1 MMMFFRKFGNKL
13 SDFITSDSDETSNND
28 PRVTPWGL
36 GLDEDFNYILRHSK
50 KLRIMNPDQ
59 LADMHNVAE
68 VLVLTEP
75 NIRLL
80 IPYGYHMV
88 ALEHK
93 NNAYAFPYV
102 IVSER
107 ERDCR
112 LFVFENAKYII
123 EWMLGLKEG
132 VDFDKRNQKFLRHM
146 RVFRLMF
153 NGGEI
158 LVEGSTAINDIEVDT
173 SGWSKPGTYSNLT
186 QCITNPVSR
195 EGVTVFE
202 PQLLKRNNRISSFKL
217 DDKGDFIK
225 DWRYNG
231 K

>member
-13 SDFITSDSDETSNND
+13 SDFITPEPDNQNTD

-36 GLDEDFNYILRHSK
+36 CLDEDFNHILRHSK
-50 KLRIMNPDQ
+50 KLRIMNPYE
-59 LADMHNVAE
+59 LADMRNVE
-68 VLVLTEP
+68 EMHVLTDP

-80 IPYGYHMV
+80 LPYGNHMV

-102 IVSER
+102 IVGER

-112 LFVFENAKYII
+112 LFVFENAHYILS
-123 EWMLGLKEG
+123 WMEGLKEG
-132 VDFDKRNQKFLRHM
+132 VDFDKLNQKFLSNM
-146 RVFRLMF
+146 RVFRLML
-153 NGGEI
+153 NAGEI
-158 LVEGSTAINDIEVDT
+158 LVKGSTAINDIEVDT
-173 SGWSKPGTYSNLT
+173 STWSKPGTYSKLT
-186 QCITNPVSR
+186 QCVIKPIDRDGS
-195 EGVTVFE
+195 TVFNPE
-202 PQLLKRNNRISSFKL
+202 FLRFDNTSFKL
-217 DDKGDFIK
+217 DDYGHFIK

>member
-1 MMMFFRKFGNKL
+1 MMFFRKFGNKL

-80 IPYGYHMV
+80 IPYGNHMV

-102 IVSER
+102 IVGER

-112 LFVFENAKYII
+112 LFVFENAHYILS
-123 EWMLGLKEG
+123 WMEGLKEG
-132 VDFDKRNQKFLRHM
+132 ADFDKRNQKFLRHM
-146 RVFRLMF
+146 RMFRLMF
-153 NGGEI
+153 NGGEL
-158 LVEGSTAINDIEVDT
+158 LVEGSTVINDISVDT
-173 SGWSKPGTYSNLT
+173 SGWSKPGTNSNLT
-186 QCITNPVSR
+186 QCITKPVSR
-195 EGVTVFE
+195 EGVTVFNPE
-202 PQLLKRNNRISSFKL
+202 FLRFGNTSFKL

-225 DWRYNG
+225 EWRYNG

>member
-1 MMMFFRKFGNKL
+1 MMMFFRKFGNRL
-13 SDFITSDSDETSNND
+13 SDFITPESDDNTNQD
-28 PRVTPWGL
+28 PRVAPWDL
-36 GLDEDFNYILRHSK
+36 GFDEDFNYILRHSK

-80 IPYGYHMV
+80 IPYGYNMV
-88 ALEHK
+88 DLEHK

-112 LFVFENAKYII
+112 LFVFENAHYILS
-123 EWMLGLKEG
+123 WMEGLKEG

-158 LVEGSTAINDIEVDT
+158 LVEGSTAINDISVDT

-186 QCITNPVSR
+186 QCITKPVSR

-225 DWRYNG
+225 EWRYNG

>member
-1 MMMFFRKFGNKL
+1 MMMFFRKFGNRL
-13 SDFITSDSDETSNND
+13 SDFITSDSDEKSNND

-36 GLDEDFNYILRHSK
+36 GFDADFNYILRHSK
-50 KLRIMNPDQ
+50 KLRIINPDK
-59 LADMHNVAE
+59 LADMQNVAE
-68 VLVLTEP
+68 LHVLTEP

-80 IPYGYHMV
+80 IPYGNHMV
-88 ALEHK
+88 ALEYE

-102 IVSER
+102 IVGER

-112 LFVFENAKYII
+112 LFVFENAHYII
-123 EWMLGLKEG
+123 SWMEGLKEG
-132 VDFDKRNQKFLRHM
+132 VDFDKLNQKFLRHM

-153 NGGEI
+153 NCGEI

-173 SGWSKPGTYSNLT
+173 STWSKPGTYSKLT
-186 QCITNPVSR
+186 QCVIKPIDR
-195 EGVTVFE
+195 EGVTVFNPE
-202 PQLLKRNNRISSFKL
+202 FLRFDNTSFKL
-217 DDKGDFIK
+217 DDYGHFIK

>member
-13 SDFITSDSDETSNND
+13 SDFITPESEDNTNND
-28 PRVTPWGL
+28 PRVSPWGL

-50 KLRIMNPDQ
+50 KLRIINPDE
-59 LADMHNVAE
+59 LADMRNVE
-68 VLVLTEP
+68 EIHVLTEP

-80 IPYGYHMV
+80 LPYGNHMV

-102 IVSER
+102 IVGER

-112 LFVFENAKYII
+112 LFVFENVQYILS
-123 EWMLGLKEG
+123 WMLELKEG
-132 VDFDKRNQKFLRHM
+132 VDFDKLNQKFLSNM

-153 NGGEI
+153 NAGEI
-158 LVEGSTAINDIEVDT
+158 LVKGSTAINDIEVDT
-173 SGWSKPGTYSNLT
+173 STWSKPGTYSKLT
-186 QCITNPVSR
+186 QCVIKPIDR
-195 EGVTVFE
+195 EGVTVFNPE
-202 PQLLKRNNRISSFKL
+202 FLSLTDNASFKL
-217 DDKGDFIK
+217 DDYGHFIK

>member
-1 MMMFFRKFGNKL
+1 MMMFFRKFGNRL
-13 SDFITSDSDETSNND
+13 SDFITPESDDNTNQD
-28 PRVTPWGL
+28 PRVAPWDL
-36 GLDEDFNYILRHSK
+36 GFDEDFNYILRHSK

-68 VLVLTEP
+68 VLVLTDP

-102 IVSER
+102 IVGER

-112 LFVFENAKYII
+112 LFVFENAHYILS
-123 EWMLGLKEG
+123 WMEGLKEG

-158 LVEGSTAINDIEVDT
+158 LVEGSTAINDISVDT

-186 QCITNPVSR
+186 QCITKPVSR
-195 EGVTVFE
+195 EEVTVFE

-225 DWRYNG
+225 EWRYNG

>member
-36 GLDEDFNYILRHSK
+36 GLDEDFNHILRHSK
-50 KLRIMNPDQ
+50 KLRIMNPDR

-102 IVSER
+102 IVGER

-112 LFVFENAKYII
+112 LFVFENAHYILS
-123 EWMLGLKEG
+123 WMEGLKEG
-132 VDFDKRNQKFLRHM
+132 VDFDKLNQKFLSNM
-146 RVFRLMF
+146 RVFRLML
-153 NGGEI
+153 NAGEI
-158 LVEGSTAINDIEVDT
+158 LVKGSTAINDIEVDT
-173 SGWSKPGTYSNLT
+173 STWSKQGTYSKLT
-186 QCITNPVSR
+186 QCVIKPIDR
-195 EGVTVFE
+195 EGVTVFNPE
-202 PQLLKRNNRISSFKL
+202 FLRFDNTSFKL
-217 DDKGDFIK
+217 MFNGDFIK
-225 DWRYNG
+225 EWRYNG

>member
-13 SDFITSDSDETSNND
+13 SDFITPDTDETSNTD
-28 PRVTPWGL
+28 PRVAPWGL
-36 GLDEDFNYILRHSK
+36 GFDADFNYILRHSK
-50 KLRIMNPDQ
+50 KLRIINPDE
-59 LADMHNVAE
+59 LADMCNVAE
-68 VLVLTEP
+68 LCVLTEP

-80 IPYGYHMV
+80 IPYGNHMV

-102 IVSER
+102 IISER

-112 LFVFENAKYII
+112 LFVFENAHYIVS
-123 EWMLGLKEG
+123 WMEGLKEG
-132 VDFDKRNQKFLRHM
+132 SDFDKLNQKFLRHM

-153 NGGEI
+153 NAGEI

-173 SGWSKPGTYSNLT
+173 STWSKPGTYSKLT
-186 QCITNPVSR
+186 QCVIKPIDREEVAIFNPEFLR
-195 EGVTVFE
+195 FDN
-202 PQLLKRNNRISSFKL
+202 PSFKL
-217 DDKGDFIK
+217 DDYGHFIK

>member
-1 MMMFFRKFGNKL
+1 MMFFRKFGNRL
-13 SDFITSDSDETSNND
+13 SDFITPESDDNTNQD
-28 PRVTPWGL
+28 PRVAPWDL
-36 GLDEDFNYILRHSK
+36 GFDEDFNYILRHSK

-102 IVSER
+102 IVGER

-112 LFVFENAKYII
+112 LFVFENAHYILS
-123 EWMLGLKEG
+123 WMGGLKEG
-132 VDFDKRNQKFLRHM
+132 VDFDKLNQKFLSNM
-146 RVFRLMF
+146 RIFRLML
-153 NGGEI
+153 NAGEI
-158 LVEGSTAINDIEVDT
+158 LVKGSTAINDIEVDT
-173 SGWSKPGTYSNLT
+173 STWSKPGTYSKLT
-186 QCITNPVSR
+186 QCIIKPINR
-195 EGVTVFE
+195 DGVTVFN
-202 PQLLKRNNRISSFKL
+202 PQFLRLTDNKSFKL
-217 DDKGDFIK
+217 DDHGHFIK

>member
-13 SDFITSDSDETSNND
+13 SDFITPESEETSNTD
-28 PRVTPWGL
+28 PRVAPWDL
-36 GLDEDFNYILRHSK
+36 CFDADFNYILRHSK
-50 KLRIMNPDQ
+50 KLRIINPDE
-59 LADMHNVAE
+59 LADMRNVAE
-68 VLVLTEP
+68 VFVLTEP

-80 IPYGYHMV
+80 LPYGDHMV
-88 ALEHK
+88 GLEYK
-93 NNAYAFPYV
+93 NNAYAFPYL

-112 LFVFENAKYII
+112 LFVFETVQDLMN
-123 EWMLGLKEG
+123 WTVGLKEG
-132 VDFDKRNQKFLRHM
+132 VDLDKWNQKFLKHM

-158 LVEGSTAINDIEVDT
+158 LVEGSTAINDIFVDT
-173 SGWSKPGTYSNLT
+173 KGWSKPGTYSKFT
-186 QCITNPVSR
+186 QCIIKPLDRENTTILKPELLRLTTNPA
-195 EGVTVFE
+195 FI
-202 PQLLKRNNRISSFKL
+202 LDRN
-217 DDKGDFIK
+217 GYFIE

>member
-1 MMMFFRKFGNKL
+1 MMMFFRKFGNRL
-13 SDFITSDSDETSNND
+13 SDFITPNSYETSNND
-28 PRVTPWGL
+28 PRVYPWGL
-36 GLDEDFNYILRHSK
+36 GLDEDFNYILRHSN
-50 KLRIMNPDQ
+50 KLRIINPDK
-59 LADMHNVAE
+59 LADMRNVAE
-68 VLVLTEP
+68 LHVLTEP

-80 IPYGYHMV
+80 LPYGNHMV

-102 IVSER
+102 IVGER

-112 LFVFENAKYII
+112 LFVFENAHYII
-123 EWMLGLKEG
+123 SWMEGLKEG
-132 VDFDKRNQKFLRHM
+132 ADFDKLNQKFLRHM

-153 NGGEI
+153 NAGEI

-173 SGWSKPGTYSNLT
+173 STWSKPGTYSKLT
-186 QCITNPVSR
+186 QCVIKPITGD
-195 EGVTVFE
+195 GVTVFNPE
-202 PQLLKRNNRISSFKL
+202 FLRFDETSFKL
-217 DDKGDFIK
+217 DNYGEFIK

>member
-13 SDFITSDSDETSNND
+13 SDFIIPKKGDIANHD
-28 PRVTPWGL
+28 PRVTPWDL
-36 GLDEDFNYILRHSK
+36 GFDEDFNYILRYSK
-50 KLRIMNPDQ
+50 KMRIINPDE
-59 LADMHNVAE
+59 LADMRKVAE
-68 VLVLTEP
+68 LYVLTDP

-80 IPYGYHMV
+80 LPYGDHMV
-88 ALEHK
+88 GLEYK
-93 NNAYAFPYV
+93 NNAYAFPYL

-112 LFVFENAKYII
+112 LFVFETVQNLMD
-123 EWMLGLKEG
+123 WMVGLKED
-132 VDFDKRNQKFLRHM
+132 VDLDKWNQKFLKHM

-158 LVEGSTAINDIEVDT
+158 LVEGSTAVNDITVDT
-173 SGWSKPGTYSNLT
+173 TGWSKPGTYSKFT
-186 QCITNPVSR
+186 QCIIKPLDRENTTILKPELLRLTTNPA
-195 EGVTVFE
+195 FI
-202 PQLLKRNNRISSFKL
+202 LDRN
-217 DDKGDFIK
+217 GYFIE

>member
-13 SDFITSDSDETSNND
+13 SDFITTDTDETSNTD
-28 PRVTPWGL
+28 PRVTPWDL
-36 GLDEDFNYILRHSK
+36 GFDVDFNYILRHSK
-50 KLRIMNPDQ
+50 KLRIINPDE
-59 LADMHNVAE
+59 LADMRNVAE
-68 VLVLTEP
+68 LCVLTEP

-80 IPYGYHMV
+80 IPYGNHMV

-102 IVSER
+102 IVGER

-112 LFVFENAKYII
+112 LFVFENAHYII
-123 EWMLGLKEG
+123 SWMDGLKEG
-132 VDFDKRNQKFLRHM
+132 SDFDKLNQKFLRHM

-153 NGGEI
+153 NAGEI

-173 SGWSKPGTYSNLT
+173 STWSKPGTYSNLT
-186 QCITNPVSR
+186 QCIIKPIDR
-195 EGVTVFE
+195 DGVTVFN
-202 PQLLKRNNRISSFKL
+202 PQFLRFDGTSLKL
-217 DDKGDFIK
+217 DNYGHFIK
-225 DWRYNG
+225 DWRYNE

>member
-13 SDFITSDSDETSNND
+13 SDFITPESEETSNTD
-28 PRVTPWGL
+28 PRVAPWDL
-36 GLDEDFNYILRHSK
+36 GFDADFNYILRHSK
-50 KLRIMNPDQ
+50 KMRIMNPDK

-68 VLVLTEP
+68 VFVLTDP

-80 IPYGYHMV
+80 VPYGYHMV
-88 ALEHK
+88 ALEYE

-102 IVSER
+102 IIGER

-112 LFVFENAKYII
+112 LFVFENAHYIMS
-123 EWMLGLKEG
+123 WMEGLKEG
-132 VDFDKRNQKFLRHM
+132 ADFDKLNQKFLKHM

-158 LVEGSTAINDIEVDT
+158 LVKGSTAINDIEVDT
-173 SGWSKPGTYSNLT
+173 STWSKPGTYSKLT
-186 QCITNPVSR
+186 QCVIKPIDR
-195 EGVTVFE
+195 EGVTVFNPE
-202 PQLLKRNNRISSFKL
+202 FLRFDNTSFKL
-217 DDKGDFIK
+217 DDYGHFIK

>member
-1 MMMFFRKFGNKL
+1 MMIFFRKFGNRL
-13 SDFITSDSDETSNND
+13 SDFITSNSDETSNND

-36 GLDEDFNYILRHSK
+36 GLDEDFNHILRHSK
-50 KLRIMNPDQ
+50 KLRIINPDE
-59 LADMHNVAE
+59 LADMRNVE
-68 VLVLTEP
+68 EMHVLTEP

-80 IPYGYHMV
+80 LPYGNHMV

-102 IVSER
+102 IVGER

-112 LFVFENAKYII
+112 LFVFENAHYILS
-123 EWMLGLKEG
+123 WMLELKEG
-132 VDFDKRNQKFLRHM
+132 VDFDKLNQKFLSNM
-146 RVFRLMF
+146 RVFRLML
-153 NGGEI
+153 NAGEI

-173 SGWSKPGTYSNLT
+173 STWSKPGTYSKLT
-186 QCITNPVSR
+186 QCVIKPIDR
-195 EGVTVFE
+195 ETVTVFNPE
-202 PQLLKRNNRISSFKL
+202 FLSLTDNTSLKL
-217 DDKGDFIK
+217 DDYGNFIK

>member
-1 MMMFFRKFGNKL
+1 MMFFRKFGNRL
-13 SDFITSDSDETSNND
+13 SDFITPESDDNTNND

-59 LADMHNVAE
+59 LANMHNVAE

-102 IVSER
+102 IVGER

-112 LFVFENAKYII
+112 LFVFENAHYILS
-123 EWMLGLKEG
+123 WMEGLKEG

-158 LVEGSTAINDIEVDT
+158 LVEGSTAINDISVDT

-186 QCITNPVSR
+186 QCITKPVSR

-202 PQLLKRNNRISSFKL
+202 PEFLRFGNTSFKL

-225 DWRYNG
+225 EWRHNG

>member
-13 SDFITSDSDETSNND
+13 SDFITPELDETSNTD
-28 PRVTPWGL
+28 PRVSPWGL
-36 GLDEDFNYILRHSK
+36 GFDADFNYILRHSK
-50 KLRIMNPDQ
+50 KLRIINPDE
-59 LADMHNVAE
+59 LADMRNVAE
-68 VLVLTEP
+68 LHVLTEP

-80 IPYGYHMV
+80 IPYGNHMV

-102 IVSER
+102 IIGER

-112 LFVFENAKYII
+112 LFVFENADYII
-123 EWMLGLKEG
+123 SWMLGLKEG
-132 VDFDKRNQKFLRHM
+132 ADFDKLNQKFLRHM

-173 SGWSKPGTYSNLT
+173 SSWSKPGTYSNLT
-186 QCITNPVSR
+186 QCVIKPINR
-195 EGVTVFE
+195 DGVTVFN
-202 PQLLKRNNRISSFKL
+202 PQFLSLTDNKSFTL
-217 DDKGDFIK
+217 DDHGHFIK

>member
-13 SDFITSDSDETSNND
+13 SDFITPESEETSNTD
-28 PRVTPWGL
+28 PRVAPWDL
-36 GLDEDFNYILRHSK
+36 GFDADFNYILRHSK
-50 KLRIMNPDQ
+50 KMRIMNPDK

-68 VLVLTEP
+68 VFVLTDP

-80 IPYGYHMV
+80 VPYGYHMV
-88 ALEHK
+88 ALEYE

-102 IVSER
+102 IIGER

-112 LFVFENAKYII
+112 LFVFENAHYIMS
-123 EWMLGLKEG
+123 WMLGLKEG
-132 VDFDKRNQKFLRHM
+132 ADFDKLNQKFLRHM

-158 LVEGSTAINDIEVDT
+158 LVKGSTAINDIEVDT
-173 SGWSKPGTYSNLT
+173 STWSKPGTYSKFT
-186 QCITNPVSR
+186 QCIIKPLDRDGVNVFNPEFLR
-195 EGVTVFE
+195 FDNT
-202 PQLLKRNNRISSFKL
+202 SFKL
-217 DDKGDFIK
+217 DDYGHFIK

>member
-13 SDFITSDSDETSNND
+13 SDFITPESEETSNTD
-28 PRVTPWGL
+28 PRVAPWGL
-36 GLDEDFNYILRHSK
+36 GFDADFNYILRHSK
-50 KLRIMNPDQ
+50 KMRIMNPDQ

-68 VLVLTEP
+68 VFVLTEP

-112 LFVFENAKYII
+112 LFVFENADYIVS
-123 EWMLGLKEG
+123 WMDGLKEG
-132 VDFDKRNQKFLRHM
+132 ADFDKLNQKFLRHM
-146 RVFRLMF
+146 RVLRLMF
-153 NGGEI
+153 NAGEI

-173 SGWSKPGTYSNLT
+173 STWSKPGTYSKLT
-186 QCITNPVSR
+186 QCVIKPIDR
-195 EGVTVFE
+195 EGVTIFNPE
-202 PQLLKRNNRISSFKL
+202 FLRFDGTSLKL
-217 DDKGDFIK
+217 DYNGDFIK
-225 DWRYNG
+225 EWRYNG